1 MAQIIHT
8 KNATSQSN
16 AGRALPASA
25 TAAASGGGG
34 GSTPTAAATTTIGKP
49 VLVKTVGAV
58 AATRAFFC
66 PATAAALVKAEP
78 ALSAA
83 PAAVARTGGHAN
95 AATNNKDADES
106 RPALPESLETIP
118 KADYLPTQRH
128 RWNTNEEI
136 AAILISFDRH
146 EEWLSR
152 EVKIRPKSGS
162 MLLYSRK
169 RVRYRRDG
177 YCWKKRKDGK
187 TTREDHMK
195 LKVQGTECIYGCYV
209 HSAILPTFHRRC
221 YWLLQNPDIV
231 LVHYLNVPYSDD
243 NKMVIAPTLSYCAD
257 KKEWTKDELVSQ
269 LKPMFYSENEPDLNN
284 ELEVS
289 TAETVEAIV
298 QQLMEK
304 QRAKGGAGGGGSA
317 GGGSGARTHECP
329 CDSTTKTSLSP
340 ASTPTPPPSSAPPQ
354 SFSAAS
360 SSTPSPAAA
369 TTAATDGGSGGSSA
383 SKKCGHS
390 LHRIISPKTRCAA
403 ATSSTPV
410 PQPPHSSSSVV
421 TAAGGS
427 LMALG
432 HKEGRA
438 ASAAASG
445 GAASGG
451 SVILA
456 APVREAGAAGTP
468 TAATTTTSFILNLS
482 QLQGGGG
489 LLILNS
495 AAAATGLASASVTP
509 VTLLCGAGGTAA
521 AAAAASSTEGTTA
534 VGAAAK
540 EQAAVETPS
549 SSGGGSGAASSAAA
563 SSTPCSVSSSSSGSS
578 EAAAAITT
586 TRTEVKM
593 EAASRVLCGE
603 DMEFGDR
610 DPELCSSSLM
620 GEDSKEP
627 AASATE
633 GRGLFDDSLDLSHD
647 GIQKTLTA
655 NLAASHRRPSSDS
668 SSGGGVLVKSESGPA
683 DADPV
688 DLNPMDFIDNDIS
701 TPDEE
706 VFNLDTFDM
715 LTDLPNWDDFNSD
728 LAATTTTTAPSTA
741 SAGGSILSS
750 SSSGLGSGGGS
761 VLSLTHKTPSTQ
773 SSHSGMTYR
782 EGTANITDYSP
793 DWSYTEGGVKV
804 LITGPWYSSSSP
816 YMILFDGVSV
826 PTTLVQSGVLRC
838 FCPAHEAGLVTLQ
851 VACEGF
857 VISNSVIFEYREQ
870 PLVSTQKAKDWF
882 GVDEGTLKFSLLER
896 LEMVEARLSLGNK
909 GSALF
914 PGVLAQGFA
923 DRQRPFEERLVS
935 LCQELRWG
943 AWLPRSGGDNSPV
956 RALTRPDLSLLHL
969 AAALGF
975 SRLARCLLRWRLQS
989 PSPTLDA
996 EVDALAR
1003 DAAQCTPLH
1012 WACARGQREVALL
1025 LLQWNVSAAKVCNA
1039 DGRTATT
1046 LARESG
1052 HTSLAEELEQAA
1064 TKQQLSQD
1072 SATSPHCHLLQQQPH
1087 QQQQP
1092 QQQQQQQQHSRSSK
1106 SSSTSSHGRLTKRA
1120 SADGSMSGSSSTDA
1134 ESSKRSS
1141 VDSGMC
1147 EGSSSLPSSMLLSS
1161 RLVSKLDLSNAV
1173 LEPDAQ
1179 GNSESPFIDVVGVSD
1194 EEIEMQNPVR
1204 SSGASPLG
1212 RRRENHG
1219 SMGCDLGS
1227 SASAAAADTAAH
1239 VPADSRVLTL
1249 AEQIIAAL
1257 PERIKAAPRTLDDE
1271 EDDSM
1276 EAEGLF
1282 LLLSSPETAGGPH
1295 SPGLAPSICP
1305 VDDPPPPLLNDDF
1318 NFEFSDY
1325 NYRYCEAGTP
1335 SSSLSP
1341 ASSSCLQSPG
1351 SFTLESPSPPP
1362 TTADFCEFFK
1372 ASGKIMERD
1381 FSNLTLS
1388 DKEQRELYE
1397 AAKIIQKAY
1406 RSYKGRKRQEEQEKE
1421 RAAAVLIQSYYRRYK
1436 QYMYYKQM
1444 TKAAVESFHGWCEQ
1458 HKRFKKSPE
1467 GEATTGS
1474 PGQGFF
1480 HRGYS
1485 DDRRPSSLSSREGTP
1500 TTSAFR
1506 RTYSQRRQHQAARK
1520 IQQFM
1525 RQSKNK
1531 LQRERALAAERE
1543 RLAVVVPAPPRLP
1556 TKSQELPSSFKEA

>member
-16 AGRALPASA
+16 AGRTLPTATVASA
-25 TAAASGGGG
+25 TCGNGGVV
-34 GSTPTAAATTTIGKP
+34 AATTVCGVTKP
-49 VLVKTVGAV
+49 VLVKTSGAM

-66 PATAAALVKAEP
+66 PAPTIVKAEP
-78 ALSAA
+78 MSSAA
-83 PAAVARTGGHAN
+83 TVVARAVGAHHAIG
-95 AATNNKDADES
+95 NNKDADEC

-304 QRAKGGAGGGGSA
+304 QRAKGSAGSGGNAG

-340 ASTPTPPPSSAPPQ
+340 ASTPTPPPAPAPQ
-354 SFSAAS
+354 QAFSAAS

-369 TTAATDGGSGGSSA
+369 GTTATADVGSGGGASSGNA

-410 PQPPHSSSSVV
+410 PQPPPHSSSSVA
-421 TAAGGS
+421 TAAGGP
-427 LMALG
+427 LVTLG

-438 ASAAASG
+438 AAAAAAASG

-456 APVREAGAAGTP
+456 APVREAAGAPAAT
-468 TAATTTTSFILNLS
+468 ATTTTSFILNLS

-495 AAAATGLASASVTP
+495 AAAATGLTSASVTP
-509 VTLLCGAGGTAA
+509 VTLLCNAGGTTAAA
-521 AAAAASSTEGTTA
+521 AAAAASSSSSTEG
-534 VGAAAK
+534 AAGVCK
-540 EQAAVETPS
+540 EPVAEAPS
-549 SSGGGSGAASSAAA
+549 STGGAASSAAA
-563 SSTPCSVSSSSSGSS
+563 SSTTPCSVSSSSSSSS

-586 TRTEVKM
+586 TRTEVKV
-593 EAASRVLCGE
+593 EEPCRVLGE
-603 DMEFGDR
+603 EMEFGG

-655 NLAASHRRPSSDS
+655 NLAASSHNRRPSSDS
-668 SSGGGVLVKSESGPA
+668 SSGGGVLVKSENGPT
-683 DADPV
+683 DADTV

-728 LAATTTTTAPSTA
+728 LAATTTTTPSSIGT
-741 SAGGSILSS
+741 GSTLSS
-750 SSSGLGSGGGS
+750 SSSGLGSGGT
-761 VLSLTHKTPSTQ
+761 LSLTNKTPSTQ

-909 GSALF
+909 GGTLF

-943 AWLPRSGGDNSPV
+943 AWLPRGGGDSSPV

-1025 LLQWNVSAAKVCNA
+1025 LLQWNLSAAAACNA
-1039 DGRTATT
+1039 DGQTATT

-1064 TKQQLSQD
+1064 TKQQHSQD
-1072 SATSPHCHLLQQQPH
+1072 STSSAHCQLL
-1087 QQQQP
+1087 P
-1092 QQQQQQQQHSRSSK
+1092 QQHVRSSK
-1106 SSSTSSHGRLTKRA
+1106 GSSTSTHSRLTKRA
-1120 SADGSMSGSSSTDA
+1120 SADGNMSGGSSTEA

-1141 VDSGMC
+1141 IDSGMC

-1161 RLVSKLDLSNAV
+1161 RLVSKLDLGNVV

-1179 GNSESPFIDVVGVSD
+1179 GSSESPFIDVVGVSD

-1204 SSGASPLG
+1204 SSGTSPLG
-1212 RRRENHG
+1212 RRRESH
-1219 SMGCDLGS
+1219 SSVGCDLGTS
-1227 SASAAAADTAAH
+1227 SSPAADASSH
-1239 VPADSRVLTL
+1239 VPGDSRVLTL

-1257 PERIKAAPRTLDDE
+1257 PERIKAAPRTIDDD

-1282 LLLSSPETAGGPH
+1282 LLLSSPDTAGGPH
-1295 SPGLAPSICP
+1295 SPGLAATMCP
-1305 VDDPPPPLLNDDF
+1305 VDDPPPPLLSDDF

-1467 GEATTGS
+1467 GETATGS

-1485 DDRRPSSLSSREGTP
+1485 DDRRQSSLSSREGTP
-1500 TTSAFR
+1500 TASAFR

-1543 RLAVVVPAPPRLP
+1543 RPAAVVPAPPRLP

>member
-16 AGRALPASA
+16 AGLYKTEESSRHHFQVFQNQEGTALGAARSCSWNPANRFILGI
-25 TAAASGGGG
+25 T
-34 GSTPTAAATTTIGKP
+34 KY
-49 VLVKTVGAV
+49 
-58 AATRAFFC
+58 
-66 PATAAALVKAEP
+66 
-78 ALSAA
+78 
-83 PAAVARTGGHAN
+83 
-95 AATNNKDADES
+95 ADES

-340 ASTPTPPPSSAPPQ
+340 ASTPTPPPAPSSAPPQ
-354 SFSAAS
+354 AFSAAS

-369 TTAATDGGSGGSSA
+369 TTATDGGGSGSSSA

-410 PQPPHSSSSVV
+410 PQPPHSSSSSVV
-421 TAAGGS
+421 AAAGGS
-427 LMALG
+427 LVALGG

-438 ASAAASG
+438 AAAS
-445 GAASGG
+445 ASGG

-456 APVREAGAAGTP
+456 APVREAGAAGT
-468 TAATTTTSFILNLS
+468 AAAATTTSFILNLS

-521 AAAAASSTEGTTA
+521 AAAAAAAAASSTEGGT
-534 VGAAAK
+534 AAK

-593 EAASRVLCGE
+593 EAASRVLCAE
-603 DMEFGDR
+603 DMEFADR

-683 DADPV
+683 DADTV

-728 LAATTTTTAPSTA
+728 LAATTTTTASSTA
-741 SAGGSILSS
+741 SAGGILSS

-761 VLSLTHKTPSTQ
+761 ALSLAHKTPSTQ

-909 GSALF
+909 GSTLF

-943 AWLPRSGGDNSPV
+943 AWLPRSGGDSSPV

-989 PSPTLDA
+989 PSATLDA

-1025 LLQWNVSAAKVCNA
+1025 LLQWNASAAKVCNA
-1039 DGRTATT
+1039 DGQTATAI
-1046 LARESG
+1046 ARDSG
-1052 HTSLAEELEQAA
+1052 NASLAEELEQAV
-1064 TKQQLSQD
+1064 TKQQLSQG
-1072 SATSPHCHLLQQQPH
+1072 SATSPHCQLLQQQQH

-1092 QQQQQQQQHSRSSK
+1092 QQQQQQQHSRSSK
-1106 SSSTSSHGRLTKRA
+1106 SASTSSHGRLTKRA
-1120 SADGSMSGSSSTDA
+1120 SADGNMSGSSSNDA

-1161 RLVSKLDLSNAV
+1161 RLVSKLDLGNVV

-1179 GNSESPFIDVVGVSD
+1179 GSSESPFIDVVGVSD

-1212 RRRENHG
+1212 RRRESHG

-1227 SASAAAADTAAH
+1227 SVSAAAADATTH

-1257 PERIKAAPRTLDDE
+1257 PERIKASPRTLDDE

-1295 SPGLAPSICP
+1295 SPGLATSICP
-1305 VDDPPPPLLNDDF
+1305 VDDPPPPLLSDDF

-1467 GEATTGS
+1467 GEAATGS

-1543 RLAVVVPAPPRLP
+1543 RPAVVVPAPPRLP